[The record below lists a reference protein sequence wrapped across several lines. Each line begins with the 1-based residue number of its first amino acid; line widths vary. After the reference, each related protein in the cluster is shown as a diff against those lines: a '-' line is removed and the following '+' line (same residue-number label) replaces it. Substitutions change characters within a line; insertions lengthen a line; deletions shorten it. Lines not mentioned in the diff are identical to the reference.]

1 MEIVVIGL
9 VFLVIGLVVFIIN
22 QSSKYENKLLQ
33 IQKENSSLKA
43 ENFNIN
49 SKNMEIIDESFTLQ
63 ADWSKKLREADEKIH
78 SLEKT
83 IVELNAQE
91 VVEGVRENYNKELE
105 NELENLQKLIQSKHE
120 ELELISTNAASI
132 ASDEKEKLRQLEA
145 LEGRM
150 KDLEGRIISGKE
162 VLERIESEI
171 RFTSHELDEL
181 AHLKAS
187 ILAVEDGAG
196 TS

>member
-1 MEIVVIGL
+1 M
-9 VFLVIGLVVFIIN
+9 
-22 QSSKYENKLLQ
+22 
-33 IQKENSSLKA
+33 
-43 ENFNIN
+43 
-49 SKNMEIIDESFTLQ
+49 
-63 ADWSKKLREADEKIH
+63 
-78 SLEKT
+78 
-83 IVELNAQE
+83 ELNAQE
-91 VVEGVRENYNKELE
+91 VVESVRENYNKELE
-105 NELENLQKLIQSKHE
+105 NELDNLQKLIQSKHE

-187 ILAVEDGAG
+187 ILAVEDGSG
-196 TS
+196 TVWEITPGVDKIRLVELIHQLVDEYGNQFPILKKELLKAE